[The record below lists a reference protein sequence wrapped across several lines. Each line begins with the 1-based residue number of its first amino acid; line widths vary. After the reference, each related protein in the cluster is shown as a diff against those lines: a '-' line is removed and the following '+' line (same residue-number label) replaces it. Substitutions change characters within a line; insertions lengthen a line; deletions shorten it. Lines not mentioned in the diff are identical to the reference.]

1 MPLTRSITFN
11 DIIVTLTMD
20 TKLNS
25 NNQLY
30 WKVTIV
36 SGSNKITTDGKA
48 AINGPVTPAVT
59 PVVTPVVN
67 PVVTPMSSSVSTVT
81 DKTKHIEAIKEMLN
95 ECENTKGKEN
105 KAKIAIRI
113 LNYVINEGIDFTK
126 SHQRFKESVIN
137 KCYEFK
143 QITSD
148 MPDVINKSNE
158 VLIKFGASTTIPA
171 DFKGCCGSN
180 TTTSVPTVKTDSS
193 TVKKDDTSNSE
204 LALFTALANKYNH
217 KNAIA
222 NPKSYLSYFENAARW
237 GSVTGT
243 TKADKMANYFS
254 KYSDDGQRAALM
266 KTIFAKHN
274 LTFSDAA
281 MTLYN
286 EWVKTYTPT
295 DRTNRYKKMIEFATV
310 HKSLFTA

>member
-1 MPLTRSITFN
+1 
-11 DIIVTLTMD
+11 MD
-20 TKLNS
+20 TKISN

-59 PVVTPVVN
+59 PAVT
-67 PVVTPMSSSVSTVT
+67 PVVTPMSSPVCTVT
-81 DKTKHIEAIKEMLN
+81 DKNKHIEEIKGMLN

-113 LNYVINEGIDFTK
+113 LNYVINEAVDFTK
-126 SHQRFKESVIN
+126 SYPHFKETVIN

-143 QITSD
+143 QLNSD
-148 MPDVINKSNE
+148 MPDIVDKSNE
-158 VLIKFGASTTIPA
+158 VLVKFGASTTIPA
-171 DFKGCCGSN
+171 DFKGRRGSN

-193 TVKKDDTSNSE
+193 TVKKDNTQNAD
-204 LALFTALANKYNH
+204 LAIFKALANKYNH
-217 KNAIA
+217 KTAIA
-222 NPKSYLSYFENAARW
+222 NPTIYLAYFEHSVQW

-243 TKADKMANYFS
+243 TRADKMVNYFS
-254 KYSDDGQRAALM
+254 KYSEDGQRASLM
-266 KTIFAKHN
+266 KTIFTKHN
-274 LTFSDAA
+274 LIFSDAA

-295 DRTNRYKKMIEFATV
+295 DRTNRYKKMTEFATV